1 MKINTDFIS
10 KNNTYER
17 NTPEYIR
24 FQKSKKIFFYKYRRL
39 QKRKR
44 SINSMKINTDFISKN
59 NTYERNTP
67 EYIVVHNTDNFAEG
81 ADAHAHALAQCRKN
95 FQDMSAHYYV
105 DDKEIIYQAADIC
118 RGCWH
123 VGIDYGGEL
132 FGIVNNRNS
141 IGKDM
146 SAHYY
151 VDDKEIIYQA
161 ADICRGCW
169 HVGIDYGGELF
180 GIVNNRNSIGIEMC
194 VQKGYDFEKAFGN
207 TVLLVKYLMNRTGIK
222 ADRVVQHY
230 DVCLKN
236 CPSEIRRHGAWE
248 RLKSE
253 IGEKEILIPK
263 TGIYRITAKVL
274 IVIGNPL
281 MLSPDF
287 PPLHTGRE
295 SFPSSGVPSSVTST
309 F

>member
-1 MKINTDFIS
+1 MPEAFWKSRLLPHLIKYIDFFAYVS
-10 KNNTYER
+10 LLLYKKVKKDYLETL
-17 NTPEYIR
+17 R

-39 QKRKR
+39 QKKKW

-59 NTYERNTP
+59 NTYGRNTP

-141 IGKDM
+141 IG
-146 SAHYY
+146 
-151 VDDKEIIYQA
+151 
-161 ADICRGCW
+161 
-169 HVGIDYGGELF
+169 
-180 GIVNNRNSIGIEMC
+180 IEMC
-194 VQKGYDFEKAFGN
+194 VQKGYDFEKAFEN

-248 RLKSE
+248 RLKSD
-253 IGEKEILIPK
+253 IEKEILIPK
-263 TGIYRITAKVL
+263 TGTYRITAKVL
-274 IVIGNPL
+274 NIRSGPGRQYTIVGEVHFGEAYTIVQTENNCWGKL
-281 MLSPDF
+281 LSGAGWIC
-287 PPLHTGRE
+287 LNYAE
-295 SFPSSGVPSSVTST
+295 QIK
-309 F
+309 

>member
-1 MKINTDFIS
+1 
-10 KNNTYER
+10 
-17 NTPEYIR
+17 
-24 FQKSKKIFFYKYRRL
+24 
-39 QKRKR
+39 
-44 SINSMKINTDFISKN
+44 MKINTDFISKN

-141 IGKDM
+141 IG
-146 SAHYY
+146 
-151 VDDKEIIYQA
+151 
-161 ADICRGCW
+161 
-169 HVGIDYGGELF
+169 
-180 GIVNNRNSIGIEMC
+180 IEMC
-194 VQKGYDFEKAFGN
+194 VQKGYDIEKAFEN

-236 CPSEIRRHGAWE
+236 CPSEIRRQGAWE
-248 RLKSE
+248 RLKSD
-253 IGEKEILIPK
+253 IEKEILIPK
-263 TGIYRITAKVL
+263 TGTYRITAKVL
-274 IVIGNPL
+274 NIRSGPGRQYTIVGEVHFGEAYTIVQTENNCWGKL
-281 MLSPDF
+281 LSGAGWIC
-287 PPLHTGRE
+287 LNYAE
-295 SFPSSGVPSSVTST
+295 QIK
-309 F
+309 